1 MLNLDKPVRIKYGTP
16 IEILTTRLMGSYPVL
31 GKTQS
36 GDYCLW
42 KKDGSCLP
50 DGYAPEDDL
59 ENVPEEREV
68 WLNVYDDNVICLNQS
83 RKEAD
88 NSASHGRI
96 GRVKILLEDVEG
108 RFDE

>member
-1 MLNLDKPVRIKYGTP
+1 MLDLNKPVRIKYGTP

-31 GKTQS
+31 GKTQ
-36 GDYCLW
+36 GKYCLW

-59 ENVPEEREV
+59 ENVPEETEV
-68 WLNVYDDNVICLNQS
+68 WLNVYNDDIICINRS
-83 RKEAD
+83 RKETD
-88 NSASHGRI
+88 NSASVGRI
-96 GRVKILLEDVEG
+96 GRIKVILKDIEG